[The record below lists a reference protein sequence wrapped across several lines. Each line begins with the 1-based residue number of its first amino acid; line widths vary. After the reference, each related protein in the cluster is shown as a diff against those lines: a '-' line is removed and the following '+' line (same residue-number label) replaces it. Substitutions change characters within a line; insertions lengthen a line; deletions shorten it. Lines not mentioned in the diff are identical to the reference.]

1 MTNPVVFKGLL
12 DGIGIATFIYTMKKD
27 YSILTVDDDEAL
39 VNLLANEL
47 TSEGFEVTTAYDGD
61 EAIEALKVKLVDLI
75 LLDVNMPRMNGFEV
89 LKYVKKNFPAIKV
102 IMLTAYNDVG
112 NAMRSKRLGADDFIG
127 KPYDVVE
134 LLVAMDRLFTN

>member
-1 MTNPVVFKGLL
+1 
-12 DGIGIATFIYTMKKD
+12 
-27 YSILTVDDDEAL
+27 
-39 VNLLANEL
+39 
-47 TSEGFEVTTAYDGD
+47 
-61 EAIEALKVKLVDLI
+61 
-75 LLDVNMPRMNGFEV
+75 MPRMNGFEV
-89 LKYVKKNFPAIKV
+89 LKYVKKNFPSIKV